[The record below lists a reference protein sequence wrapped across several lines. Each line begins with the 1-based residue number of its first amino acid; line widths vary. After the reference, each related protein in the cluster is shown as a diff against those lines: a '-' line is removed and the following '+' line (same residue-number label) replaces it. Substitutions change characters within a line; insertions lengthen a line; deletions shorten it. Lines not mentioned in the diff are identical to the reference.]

1 MQNSTQKKISTTP
14 EHYSSVTPWIIS
26 ASSEQLIAF
35 LTSAFNA
42 EEVANSRIVNEQG
55 MIIHVVVK
63 IGNSLIMLFDSRE
76 GWGPTPTYLNLYVED
91 VELAHSKAVELG
103 ATSVTEITTLWFG
116 EKVGRILDPFGNLWW
131 INERVEEVDFTD
143 VQEIGKRAATQ
154 QAIEGIAYIQTS
166 LNEALLAQKNFFATQ

>member
-1 MQNSTQKKISTTP
+1 MHNSTQKKISTTP
-14 EHYSSVTPWIIS
+14 EHYGSVTPWIIS
-26 ASSEQLIAF
+26 SSSERLIAF

-42 EEVANSRIVNEQG
+42 EEVANSRIVNEEG

-91 VELAHSKAVELG
+91 VELAHSKAVKLG
-103 ATSVTEITTLWFG
+103 AISVTEITALWFG
-116 EKVGRILDPFGNLWW
+116 EKVCRILDPFGNLWW

-143 VQEIGKRAATQ
+143 VQEIAKRAATQ

-166 LNEALLAQKNFFATQ
+166 LNVALLAQKNFVATQ